1 MFIKTFQ
8 DIRAAHVAIEAPFQ
22 IIMTGT
28 MMSLGVL
35 KFLIIENLETDQLI
49 LKIAFGL
56 EIILKFFPSIFSLI
70 GILLELIVFETNKIV
85 GYFAFIPTFLFRY
98 VNDFRSSLHW
108 AVLVLFCVLFVRWSM
123 FLSVHL

>member
-1 MFIKTFQ
+1 
-8 DIRAAHVAIEAPFQ
+8 
-22 IIMTGT
+22 

-35 KFLIIENLETDQLI
+35 KFPIIENLETDQLI

-70 GILLELIVFETNKIV
+70 GILLGTLWMFEPIVFETNKIV
-85 GYFAFIPTFLFRY
+85 GYFAFIPIFLFRY